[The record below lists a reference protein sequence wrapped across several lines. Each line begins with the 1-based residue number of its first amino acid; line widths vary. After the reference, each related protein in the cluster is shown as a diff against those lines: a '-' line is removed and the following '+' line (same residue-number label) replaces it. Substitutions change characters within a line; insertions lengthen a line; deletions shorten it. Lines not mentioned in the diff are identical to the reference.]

1 MVEGVGYRN
10 YGGNVTPEP
19 TVEAKANYR
28 AQEPPVGT
36 ANFEGRK
43 DYDSFE
49 KEESHTGRNVA
60 IGTGIGLAALY
71 TVAALLGRGKGVKLF
86 GKTFG
91 KFTGENLNGF
101 QKAANTCIDGAYK
114 SAKFVKKY
122 TYDVVANMIKNKKG
136 GTGGTGT
143 TGGADGTA
151 GA

>member
-10 YGGNVTPEP
+10 YGVNVAPEP
-19 TVEAKANYR
+19 TVDAKANYR
-28 AQEPPVGT
+28 AQEQPVGT

-49 KEESHTGRNVA
+49 KKESHTGRNIA
-60 IGTGIGLAALY
+60 IGTGVGLAALY
-71 TVAALLGRGKGVKLF
+71 TVAALLGRGKGLKVF

-91 KFTGENLNGF
+91 KFTGENLNKF
-101 QKAANTCIDGAYK
+101 QKVANTCIDGAYT

-122 TYDVVANMIKNKKG
+122 TYDLVANMFKGKKG
-136 GTGGTGT
+136 GGTGPS
-143 TGGADGTA
+143 DGTA